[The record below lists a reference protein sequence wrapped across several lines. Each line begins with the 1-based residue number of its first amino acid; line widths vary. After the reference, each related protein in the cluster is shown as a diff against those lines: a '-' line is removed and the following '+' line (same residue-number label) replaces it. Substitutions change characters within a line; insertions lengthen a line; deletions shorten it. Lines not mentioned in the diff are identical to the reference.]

1 MTQTIARAVV
11 RLLADGGVRTAYTVP
26 GESFLAL
33 LDELETD
40 PRIRLVSTRH
50 ESGAAFMAEAEAKL
64 TGRPTLALASRGPG
78 AANLAIGIH
87 TAHQDQTPVLAML
100 GQVESGVRGRE
111 GFQEVDLAALYAPIT
126 VSSREAGQAADVP
139 ALTAEAYARISSP
152 RTGPVA
158 LSVPADFWACPYDGE
173 LPAMAPRQASTAAEV
188 DDAARQLAA
197 LLTSAR
203 HPVAIAGAGDRVG
216 RDNLRC
222 AAERLGLGVY
232 VAFRRQDSFDEN
244 HPHFLGHLGLGVP
257 AEVRRGLEDADLVLL
272 LGARLDAV
280 TSQDFH
286 YPRAD
291 QHLVVVGR
299 GIPTPRGP
307 ARLTHL
313 DVDVP
318 AVLDVLATAGPLLA
332 RDWSGYHDAAAAYA
346 TYDDAAHG
354 RLDGVDPARV
364 VTTLRRLVPDDV
376 VLTNDAGNFAAFFHR
391 YWGFRTTHRLLGP
404 CNGAMGYAVPAAV
417 AGKLACP
424 DRTVVAL
431 VGDGGIMMT
440 GQEIETAVRHD
451 APIIV
456 LAFSNGLYGTIAMH
470 QASTHG
476 RLAGVGIGRL
486 DLVRWAEGLGAQG
499 LLIEDDSDIEATLTA
514 ALEASR
520 PTVVDIRT
528 DPDLIAPGRRLSHL
542 L

>member
-1 MTQTIARAVV
+1 MTQTVARAVV
-11 RLLADGGVRTAYTVP
+11 RLLAEGGVRSAYTVP

-33 LDELETD
+33 LDELEAE

-87 TAHQDQTPVLAML
+87 TAHQDQTPVLALL
-100 GQVESGVRGRE
+100 GQVESGFRGRE

-126 VSSREAGQAADVP
+126 AWSREAQEARDVP
-139 ALTAEAYARISSP
+139 ALTAEAYERMSAP
-152 RTGPVA
+152 RTGPSA
-158 LSVPADFWACPYDGE
+158 LSVPADFWASPYDGD
-173 LPAMAPRQASTAAEV
+173 LPALAPRQPSADAEIGEASS
-188 DDAARQLAA
+188 RLAG
-197 LLTSAR
+197 LLASAR
-203 HPVAIAGAGDRVG
+203 HPVVIAGPGDRVG
-216 RDNLRC
+216 RDTLRS

-232 VAFRRQDSFDEN
+232 VAFRRQDAFDED

-257 AEVRRGLEDADLVLL
+257 TEVRRGLDDADLVVL
-272 LGARLDAV
+272 LGSRLDAV

-291 QHLVVVGR
+291 QHLVIVGR
-299 GIPTPRGP
+299 GLPAPSGP

-318 AVLDVLATAGPLLA
+318 AVLDALTSTAAPA
-332 RDWSGYHDAAAAYA
+332 SRDWSGYHRAATAYS
-346 TYDDAAHG
+346 TYHDDDA
-354 RLDGVDPARV
+354 RRDGVHPAHV
-364 VTTLRRLVPDDV
+364 VTTLRQLAPEDV
-376 VLTNDAGNFAAFFHR
+376 VVTNDAGNFAAFFHR
-391 YWGFRTTHRLLGP
+391 YWRFSTTHRLLGP

-417 AGKLACP
+417 AARLACP

-451 APIIV
+451 APIVV

-476 RLAGVGIGRL
+476 RLAAVDIGRL

-499 LLIEDDSDIEATLTA
+499 LLLTADADVEATLATA
-514 ALEASR
+514 LASRR